1 MIQAAYIH
9 IPFCTHIC
17 HYCDFNKVFLHQQ
30 PVDAYIDALI
40 IEMERTFERFP
51 TLRLQ
56 TVFIGGGTPTSLT
69 AKQLDRL
76 LHAIHRIVPLASNV
90 EFTVEANPDGV
101 SDEQLRVLKQW
112 GVNRL
117 SFGVQT
123 FDDELLTRIG
133 RTHTKETAI
142 ETIERAHELGFHN
155 INIDLMYGLPT
166 QTIAQLKE
174 TLQMTFS
181 LPIQHVS
188 AYSLIIELKTVFYN
202 LMKKNM
208 LSLPSQ
214 EEEAYMYEIVME
226 QMEKHGYVQYELS
239 NYAQK
244 GLYSRHNM
252 TYWNNEYYYG
262 FGAGAHSYMNG
273 VRYVNVGPIK
283 KYIQL
288 IEHGKLPYVDT
299 HVVSKEEQMEEHMF
313 LGLRKTEG
321 VNKREFLARYGKTV
335 HEVFSE
341 AIARQKQNGLLEETD
356 EAIVLTHRGKL
367 LGNEVFQ
374 SFLGVSS

>member
-188 AYSLIIELKTVFYN
+188 AYSLIIEPKTVFYN

-288 IEHGKLPYVDT
+288 IEHGKLPYIDT

>member
-40 IEMERTFERFP
+40 IEMERTFERVP
-51 TLRLQ
+51 TSQLQ
-56 TVFIGGGTPTSLT
+56 TVFIGGGTPTSVT
-69 AKQLDRL
+69 TKQLDRL
-76 LHAIHRIVPLASNV
+76 LRAIHRIVSLASDV
-90 EFTVEANPDGV
+90 EFTVEANPDEV
-101 SDEQLRVLKQW
+101 SDEQLYVLKQW

-123 FDDELLTRIG
+123 FDRELLQRIG

-142 ETIERAHELGFHN
+142 ETIERARKLGFHN

-166 QTIAQLKE
+166 QTIDHLKE
-174 TLQMTFS
+174 TLRVTFS

-188 AYSLIIELKTVFYN
+188 AYSLIIEPKTVFYN
-202 LMKKNM
+202 LMKRQT
-208 LSLPSQ
+208 LPLPSQ
-214 EEEAYMYEIVME
+214 EEEAYMYEMIME
-226 QMEKHGYVQYELS
+226 QMEQHGYKQYELS

-244 GLYSRHNM
+244 GFDSRHNM
-252 TYWNNEYYYG
+252 TYWNNDDYYG

-273 VRYVNVGPIK
+273 IRHVNAGPIK

-288 IEHGKLPYVDT
+288 IEHGQLPHVDT

-313 LGLRKTEG
+313 LGLRKIEG
-321 VNKREFLARYGKTV
+321 VNKNEFFMRYGKTV
-335 HEVFSE
+335 HDVFGE
-341 AIARQKQNGLLEETD
+341 AIALQKQNGLLEETE
-356 EAIVLTHRGKL
+356 EAIFLTHRGKL

>member
-188 AYSLIIELKTVFYN
+188 AYSLIIEPKTVFYN
-202 LMKKNM
+202 LMKKNT

-273 VRYVNVGPIK
+273 VRYVNVGSIK

-321 VNKREFLARYGKTV
+321 VSKREFLARYGKTV

-341 AIARQKQNGLLEETD
+341 AIARQKRNGLLEETD

>member
-40 IEMERTFERFP
+40 IEMERAFERFP

-188 AYSLIIELKTVFYN
+188 AYSLIIEPKTVFYN

>member
-17 HYCDFNKVFLHQQ
+17 HYCDFNKVFLHPQ

-188 AYSLIIELKTVFYN
+188 AYSLIIEPKTVFYN
-202 LMKKNM
+202 LMKKNT

-341 AIARQKQNGLLEETD
+341 AIARQKRNGLLEETD

>member
-30 PVDAYIDALI
+30 PVDAYLDALM

-51 TLRLQ
+51 TSQLQ

-76 LHAIHRIVPLASNV
+76 LSAIHRTVPLASNV

-101 SDEQLRVLKQW
+101 SDGQLYVLKQW

-123 FDDELLTRIG
+123 FDNELLRHIG

-142 ETIERAHELGFHN
+142 ETIERANELGFHN

-166 QTIAQLKE
+166 QTIDQLKE
-174 TLQMTFS
+174 TLHITFS

-188 AYSLIIELKTVFYN
+188 AYSLIIEPKTVFYN
-202 LMKKNM
+202 LMKKQA
-208 LSLPSQ
+208 LRLPSQ
-214 EEEAYMYEIVME
+214 EEEAQMYEIIME
-226 QMEKHGYVQYELS
+226 QMEQRGYKQYELS
-239 NYAQK
+239 NYAQN
-244 GLYSRHNM
+244 GFNSRHNM

-273 VRYVNVGPIK
+273 VRYVNAGPIK

-288 IEHGKLPYVDT
+288 IERGQFPYINT

-313 LGLRKTEG
+313 LGLRKSEG
-321 VNKREFLARYGKTV
+321 VNKDEFFRRYGKTV
-335 HEVFSE
+335 HDVFDE
-341 AIARQKQNGLLEETD
+341 AIALQKRNGLLEETE

>member
-40 IEMERTFERFP
+40 VEMKRTFERVP
-51 TLRLQ
+51 TSQLQ

-69 AKQLDRL
+69 ARQLDRL
-76 LHAIHRIVPLASNV
+76 LGAIHRIVPIASDV
-90 EFTVEANPDGV
+90 EFTIEANPDGV
-101 SDEQLRVLKQW
+101 SDEQLHVFKHW

-123 FDDELLTRIG
+123 FTDELLQRIG

-142 ETIERAHELGFHN
+142 ETIERAHKLGFYN
-155 INIDLMYGLPT
+155 INIDLMYALPT
-166 QTIAQLKE
+166 QTLDQLKE
-174 TLQMTFS
+174 TLQVTFS
-181 LPIQHVS
+181 LPVQHVS
-188 AYSLIIELKTVFYN
+188 AYSLIIEPKTVFYN
-202 LMKKNM
+202 LMKKRA
-208 LSLPSQ
+208 LPLPSQ
-214 EEEAYMYEIVME
+214 EEEAHMYEMVME
-226 QMEKHGYVQYELS
+226 QMEKNGYIQYELS

-244 GLYSRHNM
+244 GWGSRHNM
-252 TYWNNEYYYG
+252 TYWNNEHYYG
-262 FGAGAHSYMNG
+262 FGAGAHSYVNG
-273 VRYVNVGPIK
+273 VRYANVGPIK

-288 IEHGKLPYVDT
+288 IEQGQFPYVDT
-299 HVVSKEEQMEEHMF
+299 HIVSKEEQMEEHMF

-321 VNKREFLARYGKTV
+321 VNKQQFFERYGRTV
-335 HEVFSE
+335 HDVFHNS
-341 AIARQKQNGLLEETD
+341 ILSQKRHGLLDETD
-356 EAIVLTHRGKL
+356 EAIFLTHRGKL

>member
-188 AYSLIIELKTVFYN
+188 AYSLIIEPKTVFYN
-202 LMKKNM
+202 LMKKNT

-239 NYAQK
+239 NYAQR

-262 FGAGAHSYMNG
+262 FGAGAHSYMKG

-341 AIARQKQNGLLEETD
+341 AIARQKRNGLLEETD

-374 SFLGVSS
+374 SFLDVSS

>member
-188 AYSLIIELKTVFYN
+188 AYSLIIEPKTVFYN
-202 LMKKNM
+202 LMKKNT

-341 AIARQKQNGLLEETD
+341 AIAWQKRNGLLEETD

>member
-51 TLRLQ
+51 TPRLQ

-69 AKQLDRL
+69 AKQLERL
-76 LHAIHRIVPLASNV
+76 LRAIHRIVPLASNV

-101 SDEQLRVLKQW
+101 SDEQLHVLKQW

-142 ETIERAHELGFHN
+142 ETIERAHELGFYN

-174 TLQMTFS
+174 TLHMMFS

-188 AYSLIIELKTVFYN
+188 AYSLIIEPKTVFYN
-202 LMKKNM
+202 LMRKST

-214 EEEAYMYEIVME
+214 EEEAYMYEIIME
-226 QMEKHGYVQYELS
+226 QMEQHGYKQYELS
-239 NYAQK
+239 NYARN
-244 GLYSRHNM
+244 GFYSRHNM

-273 VRYVNVGPIK
+273 VRYVNAGPIK

-288 IEHGKLPYVDT
+288 IQQGQLPYVDT
-299 HVVSKEEQMEEHMF
+299 HVVSKEEEMEEYMF
-313 LGLRKTEG
+313 LGLRKIEG
-321 VNKREFLARYGKTV
+321 INKDEFFQRYGKTV
-335 HEVFSE
+335 HAVFNE
-341 AIARQKQNGLLEETD
+341 AIALQKQDGLLEETD
-356 EAIVLTHRGKL
+356 EAIFLTHRGKL

>member
-30 PVDAYIDALI
+30 PVDAYLDALI

-51 TLRLQ
+51 TPRLQ

-69 AKQLDRL
+69 AKQLERL
-76 LHAIHRIVPLASNV
+76 LRAIHRIVPLASNV

-101 SDEQLRVLKQW
+101 SDEQLHVLKQW

-142 ETIERAHELGFHN
+142 ETIERAHELGFYN

-174 TLQMTFS
+174 TLHMMFS

-188 AYSLIIELKTVFYN
+188 AYSLIIEPKTVFYN
-202 LMKKNM
+202 LMRKST

-214 EEEAYMYEIVME
+214 EEEAYMYEIIME
-226 QMEKHGYVQYELS
+226 QMEQHGYKQYELS
-239 NYAQK
+239 NYARN
-244 GLYSRHNM
+244 GFYSRHNM

-273 VRYVNVGPIK
+273 VRYVNAGPIK

-288 IEHGKLPYVDT
+288 IERGQFPYINT
-299 HVVSKEEQMEEHMF
+299 HVVSKEEEMEEYMF
-313 LGLRKTEG
+313 LGLRKIEG
-321 VNKREFLARYGKTV
+321 INKDEFFQRYGKTV
-335 HEVFSE
+335 HAVFNE
-341 AIARQKQNGLLEETD
+341 AIALQKQDGLLEETD
-356 EAIVLTHRGKL
+356 EAIFLTHRGKL

>member
-188 AYSLIIELKTVFYN
+188 AYSLIIEPKTVFYN
-202 LMKKNM
+202 LMKKNT

-341 AIARQKQNGLLEETD
+341 AIARQKRNGLLEETD

>member
-142 ETIERAHELGFHN
+142 ETIERAHDLGFHN

-188 AYSLIIELKTVFYN
+188 AYSLIIEPKTVFYN
-202 LMKKNM
+202 LMKKNT

-341 AIARQKQNGLLEETD
+341 AIARQKRNGLLEETD

>member
-40 IEMERTFERFP
+40 VEMERTFERVP
-51 TLRLQ
+51 TSQLQ

-76 LHAIHRIVPLASNV
+76 LGAIHRIVPIASNV
-90 EFTVEANPDGV
+90 ELTIEANPDGV
-101 SDEQLRVLKQW
+101 SDEQLHVFKHW

-123 FDDELLTRIG
+123 FTNELLQRIG

-142 ETIERAHELGFHN
+142 ETIERAHKLGFYN
-155 INIDLMYGLPT
+155 INIDLMYALPT
-166 QTIAQLKE
+166 QTLDQLKE
-174 TLQMTFS
+174 TLQLTFS

-188 AYSLIIELKTVFYN
+188 AYSLIIEPKTVFYN
-202 LMKKNM
+202 LMKKRA

-214 EEEAYMYEIVME
+214 EEEAHMYEMVME
-226 QMEKHGYVQYELS
+226 QMEKHGYNQYELS
-239 NYAQK
+239 NYAQE
-244 GLYSRHNM
+244 GWISRHNM
-252 TYWNNEYYYG
+252 TYWNNEHYYG
-262 FGAGAHSYMNG
+262 FGAGAHSYVNG
-273 VRYVNVGPIK
+273 VRYVNAGPIK

-288 IEHGKLPYVDT
+288 IEQGQLPHVHT
-299 HVVSKEEQMEEHMF
+299 HIVSKEEQMEEHMF
-313 LGLRKTEG
+313 LGLRKTKG
-321 VNKREFLARYGKTV
+321 VNKQQFLQRYGKTV
-335 HEVFSE
+335 HDVFSD
-341 AIARQKQNGLLEETD
+341 AIMLHKRNGLLDETD
-356 EAIVLTHRGKL
+356 EALFLTHRGKL

>member
-188 AYSLIIELKTVFYN
+188 AYSLIIEPKTVFYN
-202 LMKKNM
+202 LMKKNT

-341 AIARQKQNGLLEETD
+341 AIARQKRNGLLEETD

-374 SFLGVSS
+374 SFLDVSS

>member
-142 ETIERAHELGFHN
+142 ETIKRAHELGFHN

-188 AYSLIIELKTVFYN
+188 AYSLIIEPKTVFYN

-239 NYAQK
+239 NYAQE

-288 IEHGKLPYVDT
+288 IEHGKLPYIDT

-341 AIARQKQNGLLEETD
+341 AIARQKRNGLLEETD

>member
-51 TLRLQ
+51 TSRLQ

-69 AKQLDRL
+69 AKQFDRL
-76 LHAIHRIVPLASNV
+76 LRAIHRIVPLASNV

-101 SDEQLRVLKQW
+101 SDEQLHVLKQW

-133 RTHTKETAI
+133 RTHTQETAI
-142 ETIERAHELGFHN
+142 ATIERAHKIGFHN

-166 QTIAQLKE
+166 QTIAQLKK
-174 TLQMTFS
+174 TLHMTFS

-188 AYSLIIELKTVFYN
+188 AYSLIIEPKTVFYN
-202 LMKKNM
+202 LMKKNI
-208 LSLPSQ
+208 LPLPSQ
-214 EEEAYMYEIVME
+214 EEEAYMYEIIME
-226 QMEKHGYVQYELS
+226 QMEQHGYKQYELS
-239 NYAQK
+239 NYAQN
-244 GLYSRHNM
+244 GFYSRHNM

-273 VRYVNVGPIK
+273 VRYVNAGPIK

-288 IEHGKLPYVDT
+288 IQQDQLPYVDT
-299 HVVSKEEQMEEHMF
+299 HVVSKEEEMEEHMF
-313 LGLRKTEG
+313 LGLRKIEG
-321 VNKREFLARYGKTV
+321 INKVEFFQRYGKTV
-335 HEVFSE
+335 HAVFDE
-341 AIARQKQNGLLEETD
+341 AIALQKQNGLLEETD
-356 EAIVLTHRGKL
+356 EAIFLTHRGKL

>member
-166 QTIAQLKE
+166 QTIAQLKG

-188 AYSLIIELKTVFYN
+188 AYSLIIEPKTVFYN

-288 IEHGKLPYVDT
+288 IEHGKLPYIDT

>member
-101 SDEQLRVLKQW
+101 SDERLRVLKQW

-133 RTHTKETAI
+133 RTQTKETAI

-166 QTIAQLKE
+166 QTIAQLKR

-188 AYSLIIELKTVFYN
+188 AYSLIIEPKTVFYN
-202 LMKKNM
+202 LMKKNT

-341 AIARQKQNGLLEETD
+341 AIARQKRNGLLEETD